1 MLFTVRCSTIV
12 LYPSCT
18 TNTLLWKC
26 SLIVITFTDARLI
39 QDRAFFSLSAGSRY
53 HHLLLPVLTCG
64 KPLFRRGSGALGL
77 NERTDDRTYN
87 AHVAA
92 TRPAPCLIFFFNH
105 FFFFFGYGVGG
116 GVWGSAR
123 YRLQCFTL
131 MTWFLIIP
139 LPMKLLYKYALYTLL
154 LLEEW

>member
-1 MLFTVRCSTIV
+1 M
-12 LYPSCT
+12 
-18 TNTLLWKC
+18 
-26 SLIVITFTDARLI
+26 I

-92 TRPAPCLIFFFNH
+92 TRPAPCLIFFLII
-105 FFFFFGYGVGG
+105 FFFFWLWCWGWGLRKRTLPTSVLYPRDLISNHSTAKETTIQIRSVYFVVVGRM
-116 GVWGSAR
+116 VVLQAR
-123 YRLQCFTL
+123 L
-131 MTWFLIIP
+131 
-139 LPMKLLYKYALYTLL
+139 
-154 LLEEW
+154 